1 MPAKLS
7 AAVLLLFSLS
17 LYAFPEN
24 LETRQDK
31 ELAGVYFNNALSAL
45 KAGNST
51 GSLELLNVS
60 ILFNKDSS
68 DSRYLKALILSGMG
82 KYQPSQKELKIAFL
96 LGSWG
101 HFSSFDGK
109 KLFADN
115 FMHQGDSE
123 SAFETLA
130 PLSDTLSND
139 ESAARVFT
147 LSAAASGHQN
157 QAVQTARLFPSKD
170 FSQKIL
176 ARYDTGWRN
185 SAIGKIMQGDPALYY
200 TKEAV
205 QEIILLAP
213 DAYLPKMLSYYQ
225 NRWGNDRFYQINSLI
240 TDDSNLEKR
249 IELVFDKTE
258 SIGRGDMVRIK
269 QILDKKNIEYDA
281 EAFFKD
287 KKIIINE
294 DENKDGL
301 IDGQTILDSGFITE
315 TVTDANHDTLDDYKI
330 TSPGGK
336 IKKVMIRTKDKKIEA
351 AYKPYPFLSEYT
363 VTLEGRRR
371 VYHILPYEAVYPVVV
386 IPESIVDDTLRLNE
400 YVEELSPLYLE
411 TVSTQIEET
420 SLTGDEVLVAERKS
434 LQDTKLK
441 ILHDNGLIF
450 SEREYRG
457 EKVAAEK
464 KDIDGD
470 GIPDLLYTYKDGSL
484 QSASVDRNHNG
495 YPEYM
500 EEYIPVHI
508 TKWDFD
514 DDGTF
519 DYREYMEKG
528 KLIREYSTNM
538 DGFFDLRFE
547 GRAGL
552 ENNGL
557 VQ

>member
-1 MPAKLS
+1 MTAKLS

-17 LYAFPEN
+17 FYVFPEN

-68 DSRYLKALILSGMG
+68 DSRYLKALILSDMG
-82 KYQPSQKELKIAFL
+82 KYRLSQKELKIAFL
-96 LGSWG
+96 LGSWE

-115 FMHQGDSE
+115 FLRQGDST
-123 SAFETLA
+123 SAYETLA
-130 PLSDTLSND
+130 PLADTLGTD
-139 ESAARVFT
+139 ASAARVFA
-147 LSAAASGHQN
+147 LSSAASGHVN

-185 SAIGKIMQGDPALYY
+185 SAIGKILQGDPALYY

-225 NRWGNDRFYQINSLI
+225 NRWGDDRFFQINSLI
-240 TDDSNLEKR
+240 TNDSSLEKR
-249 IELVFDKTE
+249 IELVFAKAE
-258 SIGRGDMVRIK
+258 SIDRADIVRIK
-269 QILDKKNIEYDA
+269 QILDRKNIVYDA
-281 EAFFKD
+281 KAFFKD

-294 DENKDGL
+294 DDNKDGL
-301 IDGQTILDSGFITE
+301 IDGRTILDSGFITE
-315 TVTDANHDTLDDYKI
+315 TVADANHDTLNDYKI

-336 IKKVMIRTKDKKIEA
+336 ITTVMIRTNDKKIEA

-371 VYHILPYEAVYPVVV
+371 VYHLLPYKAVYPVVV
-386 IPESIVDDTLRLNE
+386 IPESIIDDTLRLNE
-400 YVEELSPLYLE
+400 YTQELSPLYLE

-420 SLTGDEVLVAERKS
+420 SLTGDDVLIAERKS
-434 LQDTKLK
+434 LQDTELKL
-441 ILHDNGLIF
+441 LHDNGLVF
-450 SEREYRG
+450 SEREYSG
-457 EKVAAEK
+457 EKVTAEK
-464 KDIDGD
+464 KDLDGD
-470 GIPDLLYTYKDGSL
+470 GIPDLLYTYKNGSL
-484 QSASVDRNHNG
+484 QSARVDRNHNG

-519 DYREYMEKG
+519 DYREYMEKDN
-528 KLIREYSTNM
+528 LIREYSTNM
-538 DGFFDLRFE
+538 DGNFDLRFE
-547 GRAGL
+547 GRAGT
-552 ENNGL
+552 ENSGL